1 MVSAWAT
8 AIEPRLLILIL
19 AIGVDALIGDPP
31 ALWRQVPHPV
41 TVIGR
46 LITLLDNRLNR
57 ETRSFNTR
65 RVRGVITLVALVF
78 LSAYLGFIIHDLAVH
93 LKQVLLIETILV
105 AILIAQRSLYD
116 HVLRVMQALQHDGL
130 VAGRS
135 AVSHIVGRDPNSLDI
150 YGVARAGIESLAE
163 NFSDGVIA
171 PILAYAV
178 AGLPGLF
185 VYKTVNTLDSMIGHK
200 NPRYLA
206 FGWASARF
214 DDLLNLVPARITGLL
229 LVMAAC
235 FVPHAAPG
243 RALLT
248 MMRDAPKHR
257 SPNAG
262 WPEAAMAGALGLAL
276 AGPRRYGLDV
286 VDDAWMGD
294 GRAKATH
301 QDIKRSLFLYGVA
314 ALIMVLVLALGMIL
328 LVF

>member
-1 MVSAWAT
+1 MFSAWAA

-19 AIGVDALIGDPP
+19 GIGLDALVGDPP

-41 TVIGR
+41 TLIGR
-46 LITLLDNRLNR
+46 LVAILDHRLNR

-65 RVRGVITLVALVF
+65 RVRGVITLAALVMLAF
-78 LSAYLGFIIHDLAVH
+78 YLGLVIHDLAVH
-93 LKQVLLIETILV
+93 LKQVLLIETVFV
-105 AILIAQRSLYD
+105 AVLIAQRSLYD
-116 HVLRVMQALQHDGL
+116 HVLRVMQALQHEGL
-130 VAGRS
+130 AAGRS
-135 AVSHIVGRDPNSLDI
+135 AVSHIVGRDPNSLDL

-214 DDLLNLVPARITGLL
+214 DDLLNLIPARFTGLL
-229 LVMAAC
+229 LVAAAC
-235 FVPHAAPG
+235 FVPNATPG
-243 RALLT
+243 RALVT

-286 VDDAWMGD
+286 VDDAWMGN
-294 GRAKATH
+294 GRAKVTY
-301 QDIKRSLFLYGVA
+301 QDIRRSLFLYGVA
-314 ALIMVLVLALGMIL
+314 ALILVLLLALGMIL